1 MGYCGRHIRKRDT
14 ATVGEEM
21 IYDCFMFSNELDLL
35 DIRLHELADVVDYFV
50 LVEATKTHSG
60 KDKPLYYWENKTMF
74 SEFSSRILY
83 VCVQDMPMTKAELN
97 ATLTEQDWRWIESD
111 YQKEDNWVRERFQR
125 NAMMR
130 VLKDVSPDDIIII
143 GDADEIVKADLIKEI
158 KYMSHIGFSLHG
170 SNAVEQTLN
179 TYYVN
184 WQCTNM
190 PWWGSKIVTKKILNN
205 IVTPSEVR
213 FHTPAVNYIMD
224 GGWHFGFLGGAD
236 AVREKIQSY
245 AHQEFNTVDT
255 LARVGGLLDAKK
267 DALGRLYEY
276 KVIPVDYEHLPK
288 YLVDNQDR
296 FSHLIYKGDDDV
308 S

>member
-1 MGYCGRHIRKRDT
+1 
-14 ATVGEEM
+14 V
-21 IYDCFMFSNELDLL
+21 IYDAFMFSNELDLL
-35 DIRLHELADVVDYFV
+35 DIRLHELSEAVDFFV

-60 KDKPLYYWENKTMF
+60 KDKPLYYKENQDRF
-74 SEFSSRILY
+74 AEFSSRILY
-83 VCVQDMPMTKAELN
+83 VCVQDMPMTKAEL
-97 ATLTEQDWRWIESD
+97 ASTLTQQDYRWIESD

-143 GDADEIVKADLIKEI
+143 GDADEIVRSSVLEN
-158 KYMSHIGFSLHG
+158 LNLCEG

-190 PWWGSKIVTKKILNN
+190 PWWGSKIIKRKFLTD

-213 FHTPAVNYIMD
+213 FHTPACKYIYN
-224 GGWHFGFLGGAD
+224 GGYHFGFLGGAE
-236 AVREKIQSY
+236 AVKNKIQAY
-245 AHQEFNTVDT
+245 AHQEFNTPDT
-255 LARVGGLLDAKK
+255 LTRVGGLLAAKK

-276 KVIPVDYEHLPK
+276 KVIPIDYEHLPA
-288 YLVDNQDR
+288 YLVDNQDK
-296 FSHLIYKGDDDV
+296 FSHLIYKGG
-308 S
+308 

>member
-1 MGYCGRHIRKRDT
+1 
-14 ATVGEEM
+14 
-21 IYDCFMFSNELDLL
+21 MFSTELDLL
-35 DIRLHELADVVDYFV
+35 EIRLHELSDTVDFFV

-60 KDKPLYYWENKTMF
+60 RDKPLYYWENKHLF

-83 VCVQDMPMTKAELN
+83 INVQDMPMTKAEIA
-97 ATLTEQDWRWIESD
+97 ATLTQQDYRWIESD

-130 VLKDVSPDDIIII
+130 VLKDANPDDVIII
-143 GDADEIVKADLIKEI
+143 GDADEIVRRSVIENLNLCE
-158 KYMSHIGFSLHG
+158 G

-190 PWWGSKIVTKKILNN
+190 PWWGSKIIKRKYLTGV
-205 IVTPSEVR
+205 VTPSEVR
-213 FHTPAVNYIMD
+213 FHTPACKYIYN

-236 AVREKIQSY
+236 AVRNKIQSY
-245 AHQEFNTVDT
+245 AHQEFAVPK
-255 LARVGGLLDAKK
+255 VLDLIEGRLSNKK

-276 KVIPVDYEHLPK
+276 KVVPLDDNYPK
-288 YLVDNQDR
+288 YLIDNQNR
-296 FSHLIYKGDDDV
+296 FSHLIYKEQQ
-308 S
+308 

>member
-1 MGYCGRHIRKRDT
+1 MKIFD
-14 ATVGEEM
+14 A
-21 IYDCFMFSNELDLL
+21 FMFSTELELL
-35 DIRLHELADVVDYFV
+35 DIRLHELSEVVDYFV

-60 KDKPLYYWENKTMF
+60 KDKPLHYWENKTMF
-74 SEFSSRILY
+74 SEFSNKILY
-83 VCVQDMPMTKAELN
+83 VCVEDMPMTKAELN

-130 VLKDVSPDDIIII
+130 VLKDADPDDIIII
-143 GDADEIVKADLIKEI
+143 GDADEIVRRSVVENLDLCN
-158 KYMSHIGFSLHG
+158 G

-190 PWWGSKIVTKKILNN
+190 PWWGSKIIKRKFLDNVT
-205 IVTPSEVR
+205 TPSEVR
-213 FHTPAVNYIMD
+213 FHTPACKYIYN
-224 GGWHFGFLGGAD
+224 GGWHFGYLGGAD

-245 AHQEFNTVDT
+245 AHQEFAVPEVLNLVEGR
-255 LARVGGLLDAKK
+255 LAAKK

-276 KVIPVDYEHLPK
+276 KVVPLDNHFPQ
-288 YLVDNQDR
+288 YLIDNQDR
-296 FSHLIYKGDDDV
+296 FSHLIYKGE
-308 S
+308 

>member
-1 MGYCGRHIRKRDT
+1 MGYCGRHIRKWDITTARD
-14 ATVGEEM
+14 EM
-21 IYDCFMFSNELDLL
+21 KIFDAFQFYNELDLL
-35 DIRLHELADVVDYFV
+35 EIRLHELADVVDFFV

-83 VCVQDMPMTKAELN
+83 VCVEDMPMTKAELN
-97 ATLTEQDWRWIESD
+97 ATLTTQDYLWIESD

-130 VLKDVSPDDIIII
+130 VLKDADPEDVIII
-143 GDADEIVKADLIKEI
+143 GDADEIVKR
-158 KYMSHIGFSLHG
+158 SVIGTISTGLLNLCNG

-190 PWWGSKIVTKKILNN
+190 PWWGSKIIKRRFLNN
-205 IVTPSEVR
+205 ITTPSEVR
-213 FHTPAVNYIMD
+213 FHTPACSYIYN
-224 GGWHFGFLGGAD
+224 GGWHFGFLGGAE
-236 AVREKIQSY
+236 AVKAKIKSY
-245 AHQEFNTVDT
+245 AHQEFNNDDT
-255 LARVGGLLDAKK
+255 LARIGGLLAARK

-276 KVIPVDYEHLPK
+276 KTVPLDYEHFPK
-288 YLVDNQDR
+288 YLVDNQER
-296 FSHLIYKGDDDV
+296 FSHFIYRG
-308 S
+308 